1 MAQFSILINLVFRV
15 FSEIFTSHFCAQ
27 IATLLPI
34 KNRLFFFP
42 EDPLYFIQVIF
53 SSYYVLYY
61 QYLSKSFPLVNSSNF
76 TFIMKIFSN
85 SLVKVTFFL
94 SQLYFLVWTHISS
107 FKKLHLWGIAF
118 FWLKS
123 YRKIIA
129 VHSFVVFRHT
139 SARISHRYIHIPSFP
154 DLPPI
159 SLPTPPFSLSQSPC
173 LSSLS
178 YRANSHWLSVLH
190 MVL

>member
-1 MAQFSILINLVFRV
+1 
-15 FSEIFTSHFCAQ
+15 
-27 IATLLPI
+27 
-34 KNRLFFFP
+34 
-42 EDPLYFIQVIF
+42 
-53 SSYYVLYY
+53 
-61 QYLSKSFPLVNSSNF
+61 
-76 TFIMKIFSN
+76 MKIFSN

-173 LSSLS
+173 IYKVLFTYREMLEFWSYSLKSLDKSIYLWYTLPRTFLVIECFLYSEKFILSFFSVYPHHLFQVE
-178 YRANSHWLSVLH
+178 SVL
-190 MVL
+190 LLP